1 MPLANLPTYNEQ
13 NTKNW
18 FLQLEAIFS
27 VRRIASQQSKF
38 TNIVQVLPPKVVDE
52 VADILENVPEQEPYT
67 RLKDA
72 ILKRTGRSD
81 EDLLWELFT
90 HVTRGDR
97 TPSQLLR
104 FMRSRLRKHSMAK
117 SILRELWMD
126 KLPTTITQIL
136 APIAENTPLD
146 QLADSADRIAAKLDQ
161 GVCAVRNP
169 DDTPAK
175 SKDLE
180 EAMAEPTTV
189 SETAIKL
196 EMPAF
201 NANVQTWFLQLD
213 AIFQAR
219 RITSQQSKFAAVV
232 EKLPAE
238 IAAEVADIL
247 TSVPVEK
254 PYEILKEAI
263 LHRSGFSE
271 EKRIRELLSN
281 VTTEDAKPS
290 QLLRRMQQLLGE
302 NDISTTVFK
311 QMWLDKLPPEVTLL
325 TPSSR
330 NEPVRHHA
338 KHSIKTTGF
347 PVYSQPRR
355 LHPAKL
361 KIARDEF
368 DNMLRLGIIRP
379 SKSPYASPLHMVT
392 KSRFSQLASMRRL

>member
-1 MPLANLPTYNEQ
+1 
-13 NTKNW
+13 
-18 FLQLEAIFS
+18 
-27 VRRIASQQSKF
+27 
-38 TNIVQVLPPKVVDE
+38 
-52 VADILENVPEQEPYT
+52 
-67 RLKDA
+67 
-72 ILKRTGRSD
+72 
-81 EDLLWELFT
+81 
-90 HVTRGDR
+90 
-97 TPSQLLR
+97 
-104 FMRSRLRKHSMAK
+104 
-117 SILRELWMD
+117 
-126 KLPTTITQIL
+126 
-136 APIAENTPLD
+136 
-146 QLADSADRIAAKLDQ
+146 
-161 GVCAVRNP
+161 
-169 DDTPAK
+169 
-175 SKDLE
+175 
-180 EAMAEPTTV
+180 MAEPTTV

-311 QMWLDKLPPEVTLL
+311 QMWLDKLPPEVVRILAALAEDVDIQKLAIIADKITDTAPIKHISATNTRDGLMPDIDRQIQKL
-325 TPSSR
+325 STELQDISIQLRELQNAHLSRHDNQYTKRNKQRWRSNSRHRYKRQR
-330 NEPVRHHA
+330 NEYQNEKCWYHETFGAQANKCR
-338 KHSIKTTGF
+338 
-347 PVYSQPRR
+347 QPC
-355 LHPAKL
+355 AYK
-361 KIARDEF
+361 
-368 DNMLRLGIIRP
+368 
-379 SKSPYASPLHMVT
+379 KSPTAKQQGNGHPGT
-392 KSRFSQLASMRRL
+392 Q